1 MIIYIIPTNHECLQ
15 ILKKPEYFGR
25 YGKIHKCVLN
35 QQGPVATAYA
45 TYVRDEVR
53 HFHFHFHFK
62 NIVQIV

>member
-1 MIIYIIPTNHECLQ
+1 MTSISPQ

-45 TYVRDEVR
+45 TYVRDEVGD
-53 HFHFHFHFK
+53 
-62 NIVQIV
+62 VC